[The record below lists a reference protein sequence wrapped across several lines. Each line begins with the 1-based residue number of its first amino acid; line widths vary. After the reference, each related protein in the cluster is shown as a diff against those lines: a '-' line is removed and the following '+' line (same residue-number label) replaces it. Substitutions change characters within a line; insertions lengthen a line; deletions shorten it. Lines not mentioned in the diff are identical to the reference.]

1 MQRERHPVSR
11 AQFARNL
18 HDKESDPAF
27 LGDTRPL
34 LRADVDYD
42 AVAAMAEVKHT
53 LVARLPSAPWRGS
66 Q

>member
-1 MQRERHPVSR
+1 
-11 AQFARNL
+11 
-18 HDKESDPAF
+18 
-27 LGDTRPL
+27 L